1 MKYQEVATYF
11 AVFSS
16 YIGAFSLIFIIG
28 FPSPTQKQLICE
40 NILDYHTLP
49 IFASISH
56 LTRILGLIAA
66 PLLVQ
71 SNINLNT
78 LVTISCLIGGMGYL
92 LIIVSNSALF
102 LIIGVAFVGFYTG
115 IVAIFM
121 FTYIAEV
128 TLDTQRRV
136 FSGGIGFCVRIGLFI
151 AYFAGIWLSF
161 RWLAVVG
168 LIQISLFCI
177 LLQLN
182 PLSPVWYV
190 RQGFDDRARTILL
203 YLHGDD
209 FDADTEIQK
218 IKSETL
224 SNQISWIES
233 FKALKDW
240 KVLKPILL
248 MGVIGSLKELGG
260 HEAMVS
266 FSSHI
271 LESQQAMDPKVAS
284 LFYPICLIAGAI
296 VSISI
301 LNYCKLKWLIIF
313 ASVFQ
318 AISHISMVLFYLISQ
333 NYLHCTTQYSHICH
347 TISFWPIFNIALFAF
362 SFALGWGVVYFTLI
376 GIIFTVHREL
386 SVAITDIIANFSS
399 YIVVMVFFF
408 LLHSIGGFA
417 TFLIFASVYFVAI
430 GFVYFLMNI

>member
-1 MKYQEVATYF
+1 MKYQEFPTYF

-16 YIGAFSLIFIIG
+16 YIGAFTVVFIIG
-28 FPSPTQKQLICE
+28 FPSPTQKQLIEE

-56 LTRILGLIAA
+56 FTRILGLIAA
-66 PLLVQ
+66 PLLVEL
-71 SNINLNT
+71 SINLNT
-78 LVTISCLIGGMGYL
+78 LATISCVIGGIGYVF
-92 LIIVSNSALF
+92 IIAGNSAAYV
-102 LIIGVAFVGFYTG
+102 IIGVAFVGFYTG
-115 IVAIFM
+115 IVVIFI
-121 FTYIAEV
+121 FTYTAEV
-128 TLDTQRRV
+128 ALDSQRRV
-136 FSGGIGFCVRIGLFI
+136 LSGGIGFCIRIGLFI

-168 LIQISLFCI
+168 LIQIFLFCI

-190 RQGFDDRARTILL
+190 RQGLDERAKTTLQ
-203 YLHGDD
+203 YLHGSQLDT
-209 FDADTEIQK
+209 DTEIQK
-218 IKSETL
+218 IKSGTL
-224 SNQISWIES
+224 SNKITWIES
-233 FKALKDW
+233 LKTLKEW

-248 MGVIGSLKELGG
+248 MAVIASLKELGG

-284 LFYPICLIAGAI
+284 LFYPIFLIAGAI

-318 AISHISMVLFYLISQ
+318 AISHISMAIYFLISE
-333 NYLHCTTQYSHICH
+333 NHLHCMTQYTDTCH
-347 TISFWPIFNIALFAF
+347 TLSFWPIFNIALFAF
-362 SFALGWGVVYFTLI
+362 SFALGWGLVYFTLI
-376 GIIFTVHREL
+376 GIVFTVHREF
-386 SVAITDIIANFSS
+386 SAAITDMITNLTS
-399 YIVVMVFFF
+399 YIVVMVFFYM
-408 LLHSIGGFA
+408 LHNIGGFA
-417 TFLIFASVYFVAI
+417 TFLIFSSVYFVAI
-430 GFVYFLMNI
+430 GFVYFFMNI